1 MHKKIEK
8 LRKLKLLF
16 VEDEQD
22 ILDIISDT
30 LTGLEVD
37 FFIASNGAEGLKLFE
52 ENNDIS
58 IIISDINMPVMN
70 GLDMIAKIR
79 EKNND
84 IPCIIMSA
92 HTEQEFKDKADA
104 LNVTEY
110 MIKPFDF
117 IKFLD
122 LVDKIS

>member
-1 MHKKIEK
+1 MHAKIEK

-30 LTGLEVD
+30 LTGLKVD
-37 FFIASNGAEGLKLFE
+37 FFVAKDGAEGLEIFKN
-52 ENNDIS
+52 NNDIT
-58 IIISDINMPVMN
+58 IVVSDINMPVMN
-70 GLDMIAKIR
+70 GLDMIREIR
-79 EKNND
+79 KLD
-84 IPCIIMSA
+84 STVPCIIMSA
-92 HTEQEFKDKADA
+92 HTEQEFKDEAQK

-122 LVDKIS
+122 IINEI

>member
-1 MHKKIEK
+1 MHAKIEK

-30 LTGLEVD
+30 LTGLKVD
-37 FFIASNGAEGLKLFE
+37 FFVAKDGAIGLELFK
-52 ENNDIS
+52 NNSDIS
-58 IIISDINMPVMN
+58 VVVSDINMPVMN
-70 GLDMIAKIR
+70 GLDMIREIR
-79 EKNND
+79 KLDSNV
-84 IPCIIMSA
+84 PCIIMSA
-92 HTEQEFKDKADA
+92 HTEQEFKDEAQE

-122 LVDKIS
+122 IINKI